1 LQVCEDLQ
9 YIAAM
14 GHPGGGKND
23 IPNRLKRNFFM
34 FNLVLPSITS
44 INDIYGQMLRGRF
57 KAGGF
62 DTEVMN
68 VVGNL
73 TQVTISLWRTM
84 KAKML
89 PTPAKFHYLF
99 NMRDLSRVFQ

>member
-1 LQVCEDLQ
+1 
-9 YIAAM
+9 M
-14 GHPGGGKND
+14 WRP
-23 IPNRLKRNFFM
+23 
-34 FNLVLPSITS
+34 LPPPISTLS
-44 INDIYGQMLRGRF
+44 Q
-57 KAGGF
+57 
-62 DTEVMN
+62 

-99 NMRDLSRVFQ
+99 NMRDLSRVFQVG

>member
-1 LQVCEDLQ
+1 MTCRRCRAFAQ
-9 YIAAM
+9 
-14 GHPGGGKND
+14 
-23 IPNRLKRNFFM
+23 
-34 FNLVLPSITS
+34 
-44 INDIYGQMLRGRF
+44 
-57 KAGGF
+57 
-62 DTEVMN
+62 

-99 NMRDLSRVFQ
+99 NMRDLSRVFQVPTTYRPPLILTTRLLPVSLLYNLAAD